1 LYDERRTL
9 CTMFD
14 EHRRKDPHRMP
25 STPPEKP
32 KIRRLVVFV
41 GKPS

>member
-14 EHRRKDPHRMP
+14 EHRRKEPLRMKSAP
-25 STPPEKP
+25 ADKP

-41 GKPS
+41 GTPR